1 MRFSYKTEIIN
12 TFLYKSFVLYAT
24 RVMSVGGDVS
34 GDGVSSPGNYIM
46 AARDGWAG
54 AQLKRVSSH
63 KD

>member
-1 MRFSYKTEIIN
+1 MQSDTCDAN
-12 TFLYKSFVLYAT
+12 
-24 RVMSVGGDVS
+24 VGGDVS
-34 GDGVSSPGNYIM
+34 EDGVSSPGNYIM

>member
-1 MRFSYKTEIIN
+1 MI
-12 TFLYKSFVLYAT
+12 FLKYDVQWDT
-24 RVMSVGGDVS
+24 CDESVGGDVS
-34 GDGVSSPGNYIM
+34 GDGVSSLGNYIM

>member
-12 TFLYKSFVLYAT
+12 TFESFVQWDTCDA
-24 RVMSVGGDVS
+24 SVGGDVS
-34 GDGVSSPGNYIM
+34 EDGVSSPGNYIM

>member
-1 MRFSYKTEIIN
+1 MRDE
-12 TFLYKSFVLYAT
+12 
-24 RVMSVGGDVS
+24 SVGGDVS